1 MSCRLTHFQAVAVAQ
16 SLKQTKACHEQTAVC
31 PRQQCLLAVIRLL
44 KACSPGSTLL
54 FLKFIASFNGCS
66 AAKMSSSALCKKLDD
81 CFEPVQAYGF
91 AAARYQLGLS
101 LIAGTLNALNA
112 YFVNNASIAEA
123 ISSNSQT

>member
-1 MSCRLTHFQAVAVAQ
+1 
-16 SLKQTKACHEQTAVC
+16 
-31 PRQQCLLAVIRLL
+31 
-44 KACSPGSTLL
+44 
-54 FLKFIASFNGCS
+54 
-66 AAKMSSSALCKKLDD
+66 MSSSALCKKLDD

-123 ISSNSQT
+123 ISSNLQT